1 MHIRKWLLI
10 VFVVAGAAVGA
21 VSASLLA
28 KGEPPH
34 RQPLSAERV
43 AERLQG
49 TGEGELDAAEL
60 AQVVESLVQVLDE
73 EIAER
78 RILADQLEQTR
89 IEMSD
94 LQQNLRVRVE
104 EAFDM
109 NPDTDR
115 SASENGRSR
124 RASEDNGVDRRLFAA
139 GFTADEVDYLRRRQ
153 AEDQMLQIDLD
164 DRARREGWFGTPRH
178 AEEMAK
184 LPAGGDTLRRELG
197 DAAYDRY
204 LYASGQPNRIAVTSV
219 IQTSPAETAGLRPGD
234 ILLQYGGERIYSAQQ
249 LTSLRSSGA
258 RGAPVTV
265 DIIRDGQPLRITMPR
280 GPMGIQTELSLVD
293 PAAPGG

>member
-1 MHIRKWLLI
+1 
-10 VFVVAGAAVGA
+10 
-21 VSASLLA
+21 
-28 KGEPPH
+28 
-34 RQPLSAERV
+34 
-43 AERLQG
+43 
-49 TGEGELDAAEL
+49 
-60 AQVVESLVQVLDE
+60 
-73 EIAER
+73 
-78 RILADQLEQTR
+78 
-89 IEMSD
+89 
-94 LQQNLRVRVE
+94 
-104 EAFDM
+104 
-109 NPDTDR
+109 
-115 SASENGRSR
+115 
-124 RASEDNGVDRRLFAA
+124 
-139 GFTADEVDYLRRRQ
+139 
-153 AEDQMLQIDLD
+153 
-164 DRARREGWFGTPRH
+164 
-178 AEEMAK
+178 
-184 LPAGGDTLRRELG
+184 LG

>member
-28 KGEPPH
+28 KGEPPR
-34 RQPLSAERV
+34 RQPQSAERV

-124 RASEDNGVDRRLFAA
+124 RASEDNGVDSVFLPQGSQRMRSIICDAARLKIRCCKSISTTGPDARDGSVRRAMPRKWPNCRLAA
-139 GFTADEVDYLRRRQ
+139 IPFVANWATLPMTVTCMRPASRTELRSRPLSRRRRPKRRCFG
-153 AEDQMLQIDLD
+153 
-164 DRARREGWFGTPRH
+164 RAISSCSMAARESTRH
-178 AEEMAK
+178 
-184 LPAGGDTLRRELG
+184 
-197 DAAYDRY
+197 
-204 LYASGQPNRIAVTSV
+204 NN
-219 IQTSPAETAGLRPGD
+219 
-234 ILLQYGGERIYSAQQ
+234 
-249 LTSLRSSGA
+249 
-258 RGAPVTV
+258 
-265 DIIRDGQPLRITMPR
+265 
-280 GPMGIQTELSLVD
+280 
-293 PAAPGG
+293 